1 MAAASE
7 QSQPRGGSSARSSK
21 GPLDLGTEALPMAR
35 GEKARRVSY
44 RGTLVKHWRADVE
57 HQTSIFSFGSR
68 MLNLGTSS
76 TNDRGVAAE
85 QENPARRRPGR
96 DLSRRSPVEAGA
108 MQCGTV
114 ERDGTDQSSGI

>member
-1 MAAASE
+1 MKNKITRLQFLYNTYGPVWYSFANSFASCCELFFFTKHLFLLPAMAAASE

-68 MLNLGTSS
+68 MLNLGTSLY
-76 TNDRGVAAE
+76 
-85 QENPARRRPGR
+85 Q
-96 DLSRRSPVEAGA
+96 
-108 MQCGTV
+108 
-114 ERDGTDQSSGI
+114 

>member
-68 MLNLGTSS
+68 MLNLGTSLY
-76 TNDRGVAAE
+76 
-85 QENPARRRPGR
+85 Q
-96 DLSRRSPVEAGA
+96 
-108 MQCGTV
+108 
-114 ERDGTDQSSGI
+114 